1 MIRSYKHQELRLDAF
16 LRSAIEPAAQEYS
29 EQLVFCA
36 NNPEH
41 VMPKELD
48 KKCQAIIEGRPCCL
62 LRGFIQGLLAATIIA
77 SLLAVSVFAVYKGIQ
92 CGLNMARIDLEEG
105 SEIRFEGEDAVAL
118 KYAEPEP
125 EIVLGYL
132 PDGFECTYKDEEVI
146 RYSDENGKKIVLDI
160 GKTISSTWMVL
171 NTEDANVIPV
181 TVMGH
186 EGYMSA
192 AMVEGKKQTKYIWFD
207 QKKQVAYRFI
217 SLGLSEDEVS
227 KILEGIRYEN
237 E

>member
-41 VMPKELD
+41 TIPEELD

-77 SLLAVSVFAVYKGIQ
+77 SLLAVSVFAAYKGIQ

-105 SEIRFEGEDAVAL
+105 REIRFEGEDAVTL
-118 KYAEPEP
+118 MSDESDS
-125 EIVLGYL
+125 EIVFGYL
-132 PDGFECTYKDEEVI
+132 PDGFKYTYRDNEII
-146 RYSDENGKKIVLDI
+146 RCSDENGRKIVLDI
-160 GKTISSTWMVL
+160 GKVFTSSRMVL
-171 NTEDANVIPV
+171 NTE
-181 TVMGH
+181 
-186 EGYMSA
+186 E
-192 AMVEGKKQTKYIWFD
+192 EK
-207 QKKQVAYRFI
+207 RFAKR
-217 SLGLSEDEVS
+217 LT
-227 KILEGIRYEN
+227 
-237 E
+237 